1 MHGTGM
7 HTRCAAI
14 SYSMRHGAKL
24 DIANA
29 QHVSTEL
36 VATITDSAVMHVQ
49 SGTGTSAHIRPPRR
63 LDWNKSTMEHD
74 GGLSVV
80 RNRRDC

>member
-1 MHGTGM
+1 
-7 HTRCAAI
+7 
-14 SYSMRHGAKL
+14 MRHGAKL

-36 VATITDSAVMHVQ
+36 VATITDSAVKHVQ

-63 LDWNKSTMEHD
+63 LDW
-74 GGLSVV
+74 
-80 RNRRDC
+80 